1 MSTTRVARWVGI
13 AKVKIM
19 ASQGK
24 DNNAL
29 KGLNTTVD
37 DPLIRA
43 EIDLQAIAHNIREL
57 RRVTRPKA
65 LLMVAVKGNAYGH
78 GAVKVAQAAI
88 AHGVD
93 ALGVARFEEGVELRQ
108 AGLDAPILIFGYTPP
123 SLAPRLIDYALTQ
136 TVYALDSARALSA
149 AAQRLGQ
156 TLKVHL
162 KVDTG
167 MGRLGLLPDSGRFA
181 LSGIPASGR
190 ALEEVI
196 QIHRLPGLQL
206 EGIFTHFASA
216 DNADKTFAHHQLSR
230 FARFLAELE
239 KAGVDGIIRHA
250 ANSAA
255 IIELPESHLDMVRAG
270 IALYGL
276 YPSDEIARDKINL
289 IPAMTLKA
297 RISNLKRVAAGFK
310 VSYGSTYT
318 APVPTTIATVPVGY
332 ADGYSRLLSN
342 CGQMLVH
349 GQRAPIAGRVCMD
362 LTMLDVGHIA
372 DVQLDDEVVVFG
384 RQGKSVLPADEVA
397 ALIDTINYEI
407 VAALTA
413 RVPRIYME

>member
-1 MSTTRVARWVGI
+1 MVAT
-13 AKVKIM
+13 
-19 ASQGK
+19 QGNDK
-24 DNNAL
+24 TNTAL
-29 KGLNTTVD
+29 NGLKSTVD

-43 EIDLQAIAHNIREL
+43 EIDLQAIAHNVREL
-57 RRVTRPKA
+57 RRITRSKA
-65 LLMVAVKGNAYGH
+65 RLMVAVKGNAYGH
-78 GAVKVAQAAI
+78 GAVKIAQTAI

-93 ALGVARFEEGVELRQ
+93 AFGVARIEEGVELRK
-108 AGLDAPILIFGYTPP
+108 AGLDAPILIFGYTAP
-123 SLAPRLIDYALTQ
+123 SLTPRLIDYALTQ
-136 TVYALDSARALSA
+136 TVYALDTAQALSA

-156 TLKVHL
+156 TLKIHL

-167 MGRLGLLPDSGRFA
+167 MGRLGLLPDSGRSSPSD
-181 LSGIPASGR
+181 LPASGR
-190 ALEEVI
+190 ALKEVL
-196 QIHRLPGLQL
+196 QIHQLPGLKL

-216 DNADKTFAHHQLSR
+216 DSADKTFAHQQLSR
-230 FARFLAELE
+230 FTRFLTELE
-239 KAGVDGIIRHA
+239 KAGVDGLIRHA

-255 IIELPESHLDMVRAG
+255 IIDLPESHLDMVRAG
-270 IALYGL
+270 ISLYGL
-276 YPSDEIARDKINL
+276 YPSDEVAKDKINL

-297 RISNLKRVAAGFK
+297 RIIHLKQVAAGFK

-342 CGQMLVH
+342 RGQMLVH
-349 GQRAPIAGRVCMD
+349 GRRAPIVGRICMD

-372 DVQLDDEVVVFG
+372 DVHLDDEVVVFG
-384 RQGKSVLPADEVA
+384 RQGKAILSADEVA

-413 RVPRIYME
+413 RLPRVYKG